1 MNPVKNSTRTME
13 EEMSKVQKYWK
24 KNALW
29 TALLL
34 AGIFLWSFITGPG
47 LSVVP
52 GADALTLTDHNGRAV
67 TVAYSTITEAEL
79 LENAEFGAP
88 VDGTDQKNGK
98 SGTWEHPGW
107 GTYTLCVYNSCHS
120 AVRICTDEGSYVVNL
135 ASAEET
141 AQLYQ
146 LIQNSMP
153 ASR

>member
-34 AGIFLWSFITGPG
+34 AGVFLWSFLTGPG
-47 LSVVP
+47 LSVAP
-52 GADALTLTDHNGRAV
+52 GALALTLTAHDGSV
-67 TVAYSTITEAEL
+67 TKVDYSTVTEVQW
-79 LENAEFGAP
+79 LEEPEYGTAVA
-88 VDGTDQKNGK
+88 GTDQKNGK
-98 SGTWEHPGW
+98 SGTWEHPQW
-107 GTYTLCVYNSCHS
+107 GIYTLCVYDSCTG
-120 AVRICTDEGSYVVNL
+120 AVKIQTDAGCYVVNL

-146 LIQNSMP
+146 LIQDKMP
-153 ASR
+153 ESR